1 MTHSELVNEYIKTF
15 KKVYDITEEY
25 WNDNFF
31 RPLENAIKSST
42 IEFLKERLAQL
53 KEWGMK
59 QGRLK
64 AV

>member
-1 MTHSELVNEYIKTF
+1 MTHNELVSEYIKTF

-25 WNDNFF
+25 WTDSFF
-31 RPLENAIKSST
+31 RPLEKAIKSSN

-53 KEWGMK
+53 KEWGIK